1 MSDIIERKSMTTNQ
15 TARVLE
21 LLKRFNNGQKVS
33 IEALSN
39 EDLWYGK
46 SEKTIR
52 RDLDV
57 IKEYFP
63 DSFELVKGSEKGCYK
78 AVTKNAFDNFINAEF
93 MSLMVQMFNLVSKS
107 DLYSM
112 TVSSGCTHR

>member
-1 MSDIIERKSMTTNQ
+1 MSKEYSIILLIKHKKGHNMTNQ

-21 LLKRFNNGQKVS
+21 LLKRFNDGKIVKISELQN
-33 IEALSN
+33 
-39 EDLWYGK
+39 DMLWEGK

-63 DSFELVKGSEKGCYK
+63 DSFACVRGEGGACGWL
-78 AVTKNAFDNFINAEF
+78 
-93 MSLMVQMFNLVSKS
+93 LP
-107 DLYSM
+107 
-112 TVSSGCTHR
+112 HRDDED

>member
-1 MSDIIERKSMTTNQ
+1 MAITNQ

-21 LLKRFNNGQKVS
+21 LIKRFNNGQKIS

-52 RDLDV
+52 RDLV
-57 IKEYFP
+57 
-63 DSFELVKGSEKGCYK
+63 L
-78 AVTKNAFDNFINAEF
+78 
-93 MSLMVQMFNLVSKS
+93 
-107 DLYSM
+107 
-112 TVSSGCTHR
+112 

>member
-1 MSDIIERKSMTTNQ
+1 MSTTNQ

-21 LLKRFNNGQKVS
+21 LIKRFNNGQKIS

-39 EDLWYGK
+39 EDLWFGK

-57 IKEYFP
+57 IHKYYPECK
-63 DSFELVKGSEKGCYK
+63 FELIRGGKNEK
-78 AVTKNAFDNFINAEF
+78 
-93 MSLMVQMFNLVSKS
+93 
-107 DLYSM
+107 
-112 TVSSGCTHR
+112 